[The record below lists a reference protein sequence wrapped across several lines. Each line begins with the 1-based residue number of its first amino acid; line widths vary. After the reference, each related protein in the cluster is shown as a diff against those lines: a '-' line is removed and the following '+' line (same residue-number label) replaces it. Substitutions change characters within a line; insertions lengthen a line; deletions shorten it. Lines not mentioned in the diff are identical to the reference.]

1 MRTTIGKILH
11 PLLGRPALLPPLG
24 KWNPHGTFIDINR
37 RIDMANNDNCY
48 VDMNNNNN
56 ATEYTLQD
64 ETASESDKLKYTTGN
79 TGNTGNTGKT

>member
-24 KWNPHGTFIDINR
+24 KWNPHGRFIDINR

-79 TGNTGNTGKT
+79 TGKT